1 MKSMRWILPGLAL
14 AALLGNGCIL
24 VSGQIFAK
32 FQLPNPFLISSANA
46 FQREFVDLT
55 TVKEYSDNA
64 DKLKGL
70 SDIAVVGKFKNLSG
84 PAVSVQIWI
93 TPGNTNLADVN
104 AIKAGASLLWGPGSI
119 GAATAEH
126 DIGWNESAKL
136 FNAVGKNVLIDQV
149 LHGGKFTLYFLGNAS
164 NELEVD
170 DGAVLLTIDAGK

>member
-84 PAVSVQIWI
+84 PAVS
-93 TPGNTNLADVN
+93 
-104 AIKAGASLLWGPGSI
+104 I